1 MEPAHT
7 EKSFEQEIV
16 KKEKEVN
23 RKPIIERITTKEY
36 QEDNDI
42 NLSDL
47 DEDQKKE
54 LFDLEK

>member
-7 EKSFEQEIV
+7 EDEAAPKKEKV
-16 KKEKEVN
+16 KKEK
-23 RKPIIERITTKEY
+23 KDIIERITTKEY

-47 DEDQKKE
+47 DED
-54 LFDLEK
+54 

>member
-7 EKSFEQEIV
+7 EKSFEQETL
-16 KKEKEVN
+16 KKEKDLIK
-23 RKPIIERITTKEY
+23 KPIIERITTKEY